1 MGFDPITAGL
11 EVAGKIIDRVFPDPT
26 QRDKAKLDMIKMQQD
41 GEFKAMEIEA
51 ANALE
56 QIKVNAVE
64 ATSTSTFVSGGRPA
78 ALWVCVFGMAYTFI
92 FQPLF
97 SWGAV
102 VAGVASPPTI
112 DSAFLIQ
119 LLMGMLGLAGI
130 RSYDK
135 AKGTA
140 SK

>member
-11 EVAGKIIDRVFPDPT
+11 EVAGKIIDRVFPDPA
-26 QRDKAKLDMIKMQQD
+26 QRDEAKI
-41 GEFKAMEIEA
+41 
-51 ANALE
+51 
-56 QIKVNAVE
+56 NAVE

-135 AKGTA
+135 LKGTA